1 MTENLSNETGT
12 QRIAEDDSEWF
23 ETLFQPL
30 GTDHAIP
37 TPYQDMNEILAG
49 GLRPGELTVIT
60 GRPSMGK
67 TALALDLARHAALRH
82 DIGSLYVSL
91 DSPPSNVWERIYSAQ
106 SRTPYRK
113 LRHRKL
119 EQGDQ
124 ERLRRTRAEL
134 EGRPLRITAEGPN
147 AANSLKGILWM
158 LQNGKELPRL
168 VVVDHIGLMD
178 GFAEDHGPEAAIR
191 RLKRLALEWEA
202 AVVAVCPLGRP
213 KDVWGRQPRAEELP
227 DGVWQTADVVIG
239 VHREDYYSSNEA
251 RAGEADLIFAK
262 NRNGPT
268 ATMTVAC
275 QLHYSRFADM
285 AE

>member
-1 MTENLSNETGT
+1 MTENHSNETGT

-37 TPYQDMNEILAG
+37 TPYRRMNELLAG

-60 GRPSMGK
+60 GRPGMGK
-67 TALALDLARHAALRH
+67 SMLGLDLARHAALRH

-91 DSPPSNVWERIYSAQ
+91 DSPPSNVWERIYAAECRIFLHVLR
-106 SRTPYRK
+106 SRHLLNQD
-113 LRHRKL
+113 LR
-119 EQGDQ
+119 D
-124 ERLRRTRAEL
+124 RLHRTRTEL
-134 EGRPLRITAEGPN
+134 EGRPLRITAEGPD
-147 AANSLKGILWM
+147 AANPLRGVLWL
-158 LQNGKELPRL
+158 LQGSKEMPRL
-168 VVVDHIGLMD
+168 LVVDHVGMMD
-178 GFAEDHGPEAAIR
+178 DGPEKAVR
-191 RLKRLALEWEA
+191 SLKRLALEWEV

-239 VHREDYYSSNEA
+239 VHREDYYSSDTE
-251 RAGEADLIFAK
+251 RVGEADLIVVK
-262 NRNGPT
+262 HRNGPT
-268 ATMTVAC
+268 ATVTVAF
-275 QLHYSRFADM
+275 QSHYSRFVDM

>member
-1 MTENLSNETGT
+1 
-12 QRIAEDDSEWF
+12 
-23 ETLFQPL
+23 
-30 GTDHAIP
+30 
-37 TPYQDMNEILAG
+37 
-49 GLRPGELTVIT
+49 
-60 GRPSMGK
+60 
-67 TALALDLARHAALRH
+67 
-82 DIGSLYVSL
+82 
-91 DSPPSNVWERIYSAQ
+91 
-106 SRTPYRK
+106 
-113 LRHRKL
+113 
-119 EQGDQ
+119 
-124 ERLRRTRAEL
+124 
-134 EGRPLRITAEGPN
+134 
-147 AANSLKGILWM
+147 M

-191 RLKRLALEWEA
+191 RLKRLALEWDV

>member
-23 ETLFQPL
+23 ETLFHPL

-106 SRTPYRK
+106 SRTPTASSATASWSRATRSAYAAPAPNWK
-113 LRHRKL
+113 
-119 EQGDQ
+119 GD
-124 ERLRRTRAEL
+124 RC
-134 EGRPLRITAEGPN
+134 G
-147 AANSLKGILWM
+147 S
-158 LQNGKELPRL
+158 
-168 VVVDHIGLMD
+168 
-178 GFAEDHGPEAAIR
+178 
-191 RLKRLALEWEA
+191 
-202 AVVAVCPLGRP
+202 RP
-213 KDVWGRQPRAEELP
+213 KA
-227 DGVWQTADVVIG
+227 
-239 VHREDYYSSNEA
+239 
-251 RAGEADLIFAK
+251 
-262 NRNGPT
+262 PT
-268 ATMTVAC
+268 PPTP
-275 QLHYSRFADM
+275 
-285 AE
+285 